1 MIGKRN
7 LIFVLSLGF
16 IVGLVGGAFFIA
28 PLYNDMPDMARS
40 VFTLSTGSPEII
52 HINMS
57 TDNDVNAFMTS
68 TKKLNGVK
76 NVTCDRITLHTTSF
90 NITDWKDTLGERIP
104 ALESDVK
111 EVQVPNNETIVLI
124 LNQNNNP
131 TQLVKNVD
139 DWLKL
144 VGGMDIL
151 TNTAE
156 LSITVDPAKVDTVSD
171 QLPQDQ
177 VVVTNVTGSVED
189 QITSFK
195 KNLPDVTSIVLIC
208 GFIGVL
214 VGAVGL
220 FIDSITQIWDKIRLW
235 LALRR
240 RK

>member
-1 MIGKRN
+1 
-7 LIFVLSLGF
+7 
-16 IVGLVGGAFFIA
+16 
-28 PLYNDMPDMARS
+28 
-40 VFTLSTGSPEII
+40 
-52 HINMS
+52 
-57 TDNDVNAFMTS
+57 
-68 TKKLNGVK
+68 
-76 NVTCDRITLHTTSF
+76 
-90 NITDWKDTLGERIP
+90 
-104 ALESDVK
+104 
-111 EVQVPNNETIVLI
+111 
-124 LNQNNNP
+124 
-131 TQLVKNVD
+131 
-139 DWLKL
+139 
-144 VGGMDIL
+144 MDIL